1 MKKLTQKEIIQR
13 HLKNNP
19 DTWFKSYEL
28 GKANLGGYWVGSAGE
43 RRCRE
48 LAEMGLIDVRH
59 IGKFAEYHFKS
70 SLYKKV
76 VYTPQ
81 GMQPIVRYE
90 KVV

>member
-28 GKANLGGYWVGSAGE
+28 GKANLGGYWIGNSGE
-43 RRCRE
+43 RRARE
-48 LAEMGLIDVRH
+48 LAEDGLIDVDHTRS
-59 IGKFAEYHFKS
+59 KFAEYHFKS

-76 VYTPQ
+76 QYTLAD
-81 GMQPIVRYE
+81 GRVLNFVE
-90 KVV
+90 KK